1 MNTNTLN
8 TSSPS
13 WLGGLSLRRGPSLRR
28 SLVLAAGLALVLGAT
43 GRSAIATL
51 TDDPPAQEDKGFDK
65 PLGKKQA
72 AQNNP
77 GGHASS
83 GTTMSMMS
91 DDGTN
96 RYELHVKD
104 GDASAKMNG
113 EAVPADRLVK
123 TDAGYEIRDENGKAV
138 YTFRVGKLGVLNMP
152 FGGGIGGAGGAAVA
166 PEPPATPRAPRAP
179 RATAPRFRMVAPEG
193 VNVARAGNPPVMIG
207 IQMSDP
213 EARLLKHIGAEDGI
227 VIDSVTPNSPA
238 AKGGLQ
244 DEDVVIGINDTK
256 PINQEGLRDLIHGKK
271 PGDQL
276 VMHIVREGK
285 PQDITV
291 TLEAWDANVM
301 GGEGATSATLGPLS
315 VFGVQSDEL
324 QKILSEVE
332 EQLQALKDNPDLQP
346 EALKA
351 RADDVSKIIQE
362 ALQRALASLKSAH
375 EKIGKGAQWTW
386 PGVAGDGGNGITF
399 IRPNNGDDEQAQA
412 RLEQMQAEMERAME
426 LRQEALDREMEAR
439 QKALE
444 KMQEAMEKQ
453 FEKMQEQ
460 FERQREQAERE
471 KSTR

>member
-1 MNTNTLN
+1 MNTNTLH

-13 WLGGLSLRRGPSLRR
+13 WLSGMSLRRGPSLRR

-72 AQNNP
+72 AQNNA
-77 GGHASS
+77 GGAHATS

-123 TDAGYEIRDENGKAV
+123 TDAGYEIRDENGKTI

-166 PEPPATPRAPRAP
+166 PEPPAAPKAPRAP
-179 RATAPRFRMVAPEG
+179 RTTTPRFRVVAPEG

-207 IQMSDP
+207 IQMNDP
-213 EARLLKHIGAEDGI
+213 EPRLLKHIGAEDGI
-227 VIDSVTPNSPA
+227 VIESVTPNSPA
-238 AKGGLQ
+238 AKAGLQ
-244 DEDVVIGINDTK
+244 DEDIVVGINDTK
-256 PINQEGLRDLIHGKK
+256 PINQEGLRELIRGKK

-285 PQDITV
+285 PQDVTV

-301 GGEGATSATLGPLS
+301 PGERNATVTVNPFTLP
-315 VFGVQSDEL
+315 SDDL
-324 QKILSEVE
+324 QKILSDVE
-332 EQLQALKDNPDLQP
+332 KHLQALKDNPDLQP
-346 EALKA
+346 DALKA
-351 RADDVSKIIQE
+351 RAEDVSKTIHE
-362 ALQRALASLKSAH
+362 ALQKALESLKSAH
-375 EKIGKGAQWTW
+375 EKIGKGTQWTW
-386 PGVAGDGGNGITF
+386 PQIAGDGENGITF

-426 LRQEALDREMEAR
+426 QRQEALDREMEAR

-471 KSTR
+471 KNTR